1 MDITEKLD
9 LFTETR
15 VGPKGVGVPASSGTR
30 PIQFM
35 KWFGDFRPGDRMD
48 VFFGEDYIS
57 IAGTNAEGY
66 FAGVKKE
73 MEIDDPME
81 VNNFIGSEGDIWNF
95 V

>member
-1 MDITEKLD
+1 MNLLEKLD

-15 VGPKGVGVPASSGTR
+15 VGSKGTPVDGTR

-48 VFFGEDYIS
+48 VYFGEDYIS
-57 IAGTNAEGY
+57 IAGTNAEGN

-81 VNNFIGSEGDIWNF
+81 VEDFVSSEGDVWNF